1 MKPTQHKTPEELDQL
16 TREQQRG
23 DRARRA
29 YEEFIQ
35 PFIEQKMKVFF
46 EAFHTCE
53 PDDVK
58 RLSEIRRMSMAVQ
71 ALDDEIKSFI
81 TTGQMAKIQL
91 EEENA
96 TDQLYP

>member
-1 MKPTQHKTPEELDQL
+1 MQPKSPEEIDQL
-16 TREQQRG
+16 TSEQRRG
-23 DRARRA
+23 DRAKRA
-29 YEEFIQ
+29 YDEFIR
-35 PFIEQKMKVFF
+35 PFIEEKMQVFF

-81 TTGQMAKIQL
+81 TTGQMARIQL
-91 EEENA
+91 E
-96 TDQLYP
+96 D